1 MDRNST
7 ITSELISDI
16 LSDRPMREYNSNYNS
31 EPSIIS
37 YYNYSYDMVRSLNR
51 GGIHRTFTLWK
62 LYMRDKKQGLTH
74 LARKNY
80 QYFHVL
86 SYLPTIREVELSSAG
101 ILAWARAGP
110 YYESE

>member
-1 MDRNST
+1 MDRSAT
-7 ITSELISDI
+7 KTSELISDI

-31 EPSIIS
+31 EPSMAT

-62 LYMRDKKQGLTH
+62 LYMRDRKHKLAH
-74 LARKNY
+74 SARKNY
-80 QYFHVL
+80 QYFRVL
-86 SYLPTIREVELSSAG
+86 SYLPTIREVESSSAG

>member
-1 MDRNST
+1 MDRSAT
-7 ITSELISDI
+7 KTSELISDI

-31 EPSIIS
+31 EPSMVT

-62 LYMRDKKQGLTH
+62 LYMRDRKHKLAH
-74 LARKNY
+74 SARKNY
-80 QYFHVL
+80 QYFRVL
-86 SYLPTIREVELSSAG
+86 SYLPTIREVESSSAG

>member
-7 ITSELISDI
+7 KTSELISDI

-51 GGIHRTFTLWK
+51 GGIHRTFTMWK
-62 LYMRDKKQGLTH
+62 LYMRDRKQGLTH

-86 SYLPTIREVELSSAG
+86 SYLPTIREVESSSAG

-110 YYESE
+110 YRE

>member
-1 MDRNST
+1 MDRSAT
-7 ITSELISDI
+7 KTSELISDI
-16 LSDRPMREYNSNYNS
+16 LSDRPMREYNSNYNP
-31 EPSIIS
+31 EPSMVT

-62 LYMRDKKQGLTH
+62 LYMRDRKHKLAH
-74 LARKNY
+74 SARKNY
-80 QYFHVL
+80 QYFRVL
-86 SYLPTIREVELSSAG
+86 SYLPTIREVESSSAG